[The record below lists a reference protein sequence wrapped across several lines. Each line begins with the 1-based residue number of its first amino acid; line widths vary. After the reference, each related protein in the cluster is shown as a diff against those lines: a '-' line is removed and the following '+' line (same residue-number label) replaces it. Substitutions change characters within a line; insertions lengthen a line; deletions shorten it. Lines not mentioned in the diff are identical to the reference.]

1 MITIKC
7 SQCKRKIFKYNKI
20 GKGRILRCWDT
31 RIIEDYSIRCDNEVR
46 CKCGNVIGIKESKS
60 ICPTHCTQFQSEIQ
74 SLYPQKYIAGGA
86 GRIIEI

>member
-60 ICPTHCTQFQSEIQ
+60 IKMKQNSFVYSGTIT
-74 SLYPQKYIAGGA
+74 KK
-86 GRIIEI
+86 